1 MSSSHSPD
9 VTTATRPPCGSGVP
23 GVADGHTVEGMDITV
38 VVGNPKPR
46 SRTWD
51 AAHRLAEG
59 LGASARAS
67 IDVVDLGP
75 GLLGWGDAAVREAVE
90 RVAASDVVIVAS
102 PTYKATYTGL
112 LKLFLDQFAGST
124 GLEGVVAV
132 PLQLG
137 GGPAHQLSP
146 EVHLKPVLVELGA
159 IVPAPALYLVDSVP
173 APDPVELAWLER
185 WAPVVRAVAT
195 ATAATTAGAPA

>member
-1 MSSSHSPD
+1 MS
-9 VTTATRPPCGSGVP
+9 
-23 GVADGHTVEGMDITV
+23 ITV

-59 LGASARAS
+59 LGAAASTS

-75 GLLGWGDAAVREAVE
+75 GLLGWGDPAVKTAVE
-90 RVAASDVVIVAS
+90 QVAASDVVIVAT
-102 PTYKATYTGL
+102 PTFKATYTGL

-137 GGPAHQLSP
+137 AAPAHQLSP
-146 EVHLKPVLVELGA
+146 ELHLKPVLVELGA
-159 IVPAPALYLVDSVP
+159 IVPAPALYLIDSVP
-173 APDPVELAWLER
+173 VPDPAEQEWLQR
-185 WAPVVRAVAT
+185 WGPVVL
-195 ATAATTAGAPA
+195 AAAGARS